1 MKASLVVN
9 NTKLLELEKAFKEA
23 NIDYVKNQ
31 KKKTDDSEDSME
43 LEPIIQE
50 SKLEVSFDTELY
62 IESERIYTNAAL
74 SLFRVSF

>member
-50 SKLEVSFDTELY
+50 SKLEVSFKHRTY
-62 IESERIYTNAAL
+62 Y
-74 SLFRVSF
+74 

>member
-50 SKLEVSFDTELY
+50 SKLEVSFYTEII
-62 IESERIYTNAAL
+62 IESERIYTNAVL

>member
-50 SKLEVSFDTELY
+50 SKLEVSFYTELI
-62 IESERIYTNAAL
+62 IESERIYTNAVL